1 MGACVKDVFNFSKA
15 YLAAM
20 DQEDSGTTEM
30 FQGCRDERKW
40 IAEFHC
46 NTIQ

>member
-20 DQEDSGTTEM
+20 DQDRDLGLLRSKFVSGLV
-30 FQGCRDERKW
+30 RVL
-40 IAEFHC
+40 
-46 NTIQ
+46 